1 MESAATLSYNSES
14 SPRMPRLL
22 LLEPEAALAERV
34 LRELREAGIDGFRRV
49 VETASELEAAL
60 QSGEYDAVLLDCE
73 LRKGQYPEEIQVLR
87 QFANET
93 PFVLLTEL
101 PEEAVAAESIKW
113 GASDYVLKER
123 LTRLPFAVR
132 RALDQHELLQES
144 ARMRAALIENET
156 RAHTLIENATYGIF
170 RVDLN
175 GKFQSANEMLLK
187 ILAYSD
193 YSEIQPLNLASDVF
207 RYTGC
212 FRALVNNCRE
222 TGMMHNVETEW
233 RRRDGGF
240 VAVRLHLR
248 YITDGRAGEGIE
260 GIVED
265 VTEVRALERQLRQA
279 QKSETIGQ
287 LAGGIAHDFNN
298 VLGAVIGWAEI
309 GYEQSREYS
318 RIAEYFAHIRQQA
331 DRAANLTRELLTFAR
346 RQPMRPRPVQLNDI
360 IQSLMSF
367 LDKVIGKD
375 IEIKVLPG
383 PLRFVKA
390 EPAQIEQVLMNLC
403 LNARDAMPGGG
414 LLRIQTEMLLLD
426 DTFCH
431 FHPGVAAGTYAMLS
445 ISDTGIGMSPEVR
458 EHIFEPFFTTK
469 ERGKGSGMGLAT
481 VYGIVRQHGG
491 FIHVYSEP
499 GQGTLFNVFLPAME
513 NVPPE
518 GSGET
523 TRLSETKSLRGSET
537 ILFAEDHDSI
547 RELVWQSL
555 THLGYRVLAAADGRE
570 ALRLAALHRPAMAV
584 LDVVMPYMGGAA
596 TASELLRRFP
606 GMPILFTTGFSE
618 NADNAMAQ
626 VPASHYLQKPY
637 SPTSLACAIREIL
650 DHP

>member
-1 MESAATLSYNSES
+1 MTLVREARALRTIVKPLQVRWFMESAATLSHKSES

-22 LLEPEAALAERV
+22 VLEPDTTHAERV
-34 LRELREAGIDGFRRV
+34 LRELSEAGIDGFRRV
-49 VETASELEAAL
+49 AENALELEEAL
-60 QSGEYDAVLLDCE
+60 RSDEYDLVLLDCE
-73 LRKGQYPEEIQVLR
+73 LRKGQCPEEIQVLR
-87 QFANET
+87 QSANET

-101 PEEAVAAESIKW
+101 PEEVAAAESIKF

-123 LTRLPFAVR
+123 LTRLPFAVK
-132 RALDQHELLQES
+132 RALDQQELLQDS
-144 ARMRAALIENET
+144 ARTRAALIKSET

-175 GKFQSANEMLLK
+175 GKFQSVNEMLLK

-193 YSEIQPLNLASDVF
+193 YSEIQPFNLANDVF

-248 YITDGRAGEGIE
+248 YIADGGAGEGIE

-265 VTEVRALERQLRQA
+265 VTGVRALERQLRQA
-279 QKSETIGQ
+279 QKFETIGQ

-309 GYEQSREYS
+309 GYEQSREYP
-318 RIAEYFAHIRQQA
+318 RIAEYFTHIRQQA
-331 DRAANLTRELLTFAR
+331 DRAAGLTRELLTFAR

-383 PLRFVKA
+383 PLRLVKA

-403 LNARDAMPGGG
+403 LNARDAMPDGG
-414 LLRIQTEMLLLD
+414 LLHIQTEMMLLD
-426 DTFCH
+426 DTLRH
-431 FHPGVAAGTYAMLS
+431 VYPGVAAGTYAMLS
-445 ISDTGIGMSPEVR
+445 ISDTGIGIAP
-458 EHIFEPFFTTK
+458 K
-469 ERGKGSGMGLAT
+469 
-481 VYGIVRQHGG
+481 Y
-491 FIHVYSEP
+491 
-499 GQGTLFNVFLPAME
+499 
-513 NVPPE
+513 
-518 GSGET
+518 
-523 TRLSETKSLRGSET
+523 
-537 ILFAEDHDSI
+537 
-547 RELVWQSL
+547 
-555 THLGYRVLAAADGRE
+555 
-570 ALRLAALHRPAMAV
+570 
-584 LDVVMPYMGGAA
+584 
-596 TASELLRRFP
+596 AS
-606 GMPILFTTGFSE
+606 
-618 NADNAMAQ
+618 
-626 VPASHYLQKPY
+626 
-637 SPTSLACAIREIL
+637 TSLNRFS
-650 DHP
+650 PPRN